1 MMCACCESDPPEVT
15 EVVAATAAIKPES
28 EMQETLQMAA
38 SVSAA
43 KESNEVAPPNPEVET
58 PKAEAQQAEAPAEA
72 ADPKKTFEVSVTN
85 SDGNFMGLE
94 FFAAGGELDYLLASE
109 VKSGPLDLWN
119 KAQEDKNTQLRWQW
133 YTASRHRRG
142 RQFDRIVAVNGEAG
156 TADALK
162 TKLGQ
167 KGDLK
172 ITVER
177 PRLLQFKIE
186 RSSAAQDQSLGLP
199 LKFWTGGPGLTIEC
213 IQASSIIGKYLEAAD
228 PAKRVRTG
236 DHLVMLNGKRLNPTS
251 QAEADDCA
259 KELELPSATLMAL
272 VFRSYLA

>member
-119 KAQEDKNTQLRWQW
+119 KAQEDKNTQL
-133 YTASRHRRG
+133 